1 VTRGASVFLILR
13 VICDQ
18 QTIRKQLANLFRPW
32 QLRLRFF
39 WATVCK
45 TVGPVLSDRYRV
57 CLSVCN
63 VGALWPNGWMDQ
75 DETWHAGIG
84 LGPGDIVLV
93 ETQLRLKGHISP
105 LFSAHVYCAKRS
117 PISLLSSTC
126 TCLSLINLNVYI

>member
-1 VTRGASVFLILR
+1 VTRAWCFSVFDFR

-18 QTIRKQLANLFRPW
+18 QTIRRQLANLFRPW
-32 QLRLRFF
+32 QLRLRIY

-45 TVGPVLSDRYRV
+45 TVGPVLSDRCRV
-57 CLSVCN
+57 CLSVTLGHCGQT
-63 VGALWPNGWMDQ
+63 VGWIKMKLGMQ
-75 DETWHAGIG
+75 VG
-84 LGPGDIVLV
+84 LGPGDIVLL

-105 LFSAHVYCAKRS
+105 LFSAHVCCAKRS